1 MDNQQT
7 GRRRPVTTAA
17 AAPAPTPTE
26 PDTMIDAAQDGADAG
41 EAGSSEADATSEEL
55 VEARVLVAFGDHA
68 VNTIHIATEAEID
81 RLWRAGQVDP
91 HPDAVAAVRDGL
103 V

>member
-7 GRRRPVTTAA
+7 GRRRPVTTGATV
-17 AAPAPTPTE
+17 PATTTTE
-26 PDTMIDAAQDGADAG
+26 PDTTTDTAQDGADAS
-41 EAGSSEADATSEEL
+41 ETSSPETSTTTEEQ

-68 VNTIHIATEAEID
+68 VNTIHTATETEIE
-81 RLWRAGQVDP
+81 RLYRDGKVDP